1 MAENETQQRPVRK
14 LTVKNFSVIKEA
26 ELEFGKI
33 TVLIGPQ
40 SSGKSLLCKL
50 GYFLGPIL
58 SELSATFAA
67 SDQSWEQFIEHAK
80 NQFTLRF
87 PLYAWR
93 NSTFSIRYEE
103 GLYGASINASEARGE
118 SVIDLSLTEDFR
130 DLYEKRN
137 SSIPASM
144 LEREDKG
151 LRSMDMSFRRWNFL
165 HELNT
170 LQGRTKV
177 ENSAY
182 VPAGRSFFSNL
193 NSVFEIF
200 KNENIDPLLKEFAA
214 NLDWASTSAGIPVSA
229 LKQEILSAI
238 NVIQGGRFLLKDGEP
253 MFEDE
258 KGVQLPMGMV
268 SSGTQELV
276 PLFRIFSKLIR
287 DSIAASGSDGPER
300 LREHFLI
307 VEEPEAHI
315 FPNTQYDLMRLFAWL
330 SYETW
335 FSFSFAITTHSPY
348 ILTAF
353 NNLIMA
359 GQLAKEKPELKEE
372 IAKIVPE
379 KFWIEDGSFKAYSI
393 HDGALNSIL
402 SESGL
407 IDGEYLDSVSDTIEH
422 EFDSLLRLEYDHTE
436 AS

>member
-1 MAENETQQRPVRK
+1 MRK

-50 GYFLGPIL
+50 AYFLGPIL
-58 SELSATFAA
+58 SEFSATFAA
-67 SDQSWEQFIEHAK
+67 SDQSWEQFIEYAK
-80 NQFTLRF
+80 NQFRLWF
-87 PLYAWR
+87 PPYAWR
-93 NSTFSIRYEE
+93 NSTYSIRYEE

-118 SVIDLSLTEDFR
+118 NIIDLNLTENFR

-137 SSIPASM
+137 SSFPTST
-144 LEREDKG
+144 LRQEDENA
-151 LRSMDMSFRRWNFL
+151 RSMDMFFRRWNFL
-165 HELNT
+165 HALNI
-170 LQGRTKV
+170 LQGHTKV

-200 KNENIDPLLKEFAA
+200 KNENLDPILREFAA
-214 NLDWASTSAGIPVSA
+214 NLDWASTPAGIPLSA

-238 NVIQGGRFLLKDGEP
+238 NVIQGGRFLLKDGKP

-276 PLFRIFSKLIR
+276 PLFSIFSKLIR
-287 DSIAASGSDGPER
+287 DSIAASGSNGPER

-330 SYETW
+330 SHETW
-335 FSFSFAITTHSPY
+335 FNFSFAITTHSPY
-348 ILTAF
+348 ILSAF
-353 NNLIMA
+353 NNLIYA
-359 GQLAKEKPELKEE
+359 GQLGQDKRLRKKIKIDEKY
-372 IAKIVPE
+372 
-379 KFWIEDGSFKAYSI
+379 WIEPGSFKAYSI
-393 HDGALNSIL
+393 HDGAAEPIL
-402 SESGL
+402 SKTGL
-407 IDGEYLDSVSDTIEH
+407 IDGEYLDGVSEAIEK
-422 EFDSLLRLEYDHTE
+422 EFDELLRLEYGKKK

>member
-1 MAENETQQRPVRK
+1 MRK

-50 GYFLGPIL
+50 AYFLGPIL
-58 SELSATFAA
+58 SEIAATSAA
-67 SDQSWEQFIEHAK
+67 SDQSWEQFTEYAK
-80 NQFTLRF
+80 NQFRLWF
-87 PLYAWR
+87 PPYAWR
-93 NSTFSIRYEE
+93 NSTYSIRYEE
-103 GLYGASINASEARGE
+103 GLYGASVNASEARGE
-118 SVIDLSLTEDFR
+118 DIIDLNLTENFR

-137 SSIPASM
+137 SSFPTST
-144 LEREDKG
+144 LQQEDKSI
-151 LRSMDMSFRRWNFL
+151 RSMEMSFRRWNFL
-165 HELNT
+165 HALNI
-170 LQGRTKV
+170 LQGRATV

-200 KNENIDPLLKEFAA
+200 KNENLDPLLREFAA
-214 NLDWASTSAGIPVSA
+214 NLDWASTPEGIPLSA

-238 NVIQGGRFLLKDGEP
+238 NVIQGGRFLLKDGKP

-287 DSIAASGSDGPER
+287 DSVAASGSNGPER

-335 FSFSFAITTHSPY
+335 FNFSFAITTHSPY
-348 ILTAF
+348 ILSSF

-359 GQLAKEKPELKEE
+359 GQLASEKPELKNE
-372 IAKIVPE
+372 ISELVPE
-379 KFWIEDGSFKAYSI
+379 HYWIKDGEFRAYCI
-393 HDGALNSIL
+393 HDGKLKPIL
-402 SESGL
+402 SKSGL
-407 IDGEYLDSVSDTIEH
+407 IDGEYLDSVSDTIGN

>member
-1 MAENETQQRPVRK
+1 MRK

-50 GYFLGPIL
+50 AYFLGPIL

-67 SDQSWEQFIEHAK
+67 SDQPWEQFIEHAR
-80 NQFTLRF
+80 NQFRLWF
-87 PLYAWR
+87 PPYAWR
-93 NSTFSIRYEE
+93 NSIYSIRYEE
-103 GLYGASINASEARGE
+103 GLYGAFINASTAQGE
-118 SVIDLSLTEDFR
+118 NIIDLSLTESFK
-130 DLYEKRN
+130 DLYEKSS
-137 SSIPASM
+137 SSIPASAQQQ
-144 LEREDKG
+144 EDKG
-151 LRSMDMSFRRWNFL
+151 VRSMEMSFRRWNFL
-165 HELNT
+165 YALNI
-170 LQGRTKV
+170 LQGHTKV
-177 ENSAY
+177 EDSAY

-200 KNENIDPLLKEFAA
+200 KNDNLDALLREFAA
-214 NLDWASTSAGIPVSA
+214 NLDWASTPTGIPLSK

-238 NVIQGGRFLLKDGEP
+238 NAIQGGRFLLKDGKP

-258 KGVQLPMGMV
+258 NGVQLPMGMV

-276 PLFRIFSKLIR
+276 PLFRILSKLIR
-287 DSIAASGSDGPER
+287 DSIAASGSNGPER

-315 FPNTQYDLMRLFAWL
+315 FPSTQYDLMRLFAWL
-330 SYETW
+330 SSETW
-335 FSFSFAITTHSPY
+335 FNFSFAITTHSPY
-348 ILTAF
+348 TMSSF
-353 NNLIMA
+353 NNLIYA
-359 GQLAKEKPELKEE
+359 GQLASEKPELKGE
-372 IAKIVPE
+372 IETLVPE
-379 KFWIEDGSFKAYSI
+379 RFWIGDGSFRAYCI
-393 HDGALNSIL
+393 HDGVLKSIL